1 MSTWG
6 RLGLVMSPPGGE
18 KTRSHAMLPT
28 PLVLDD
34 RIRVYFASCDADMRG
49 RIFRVDL
56 RRDDPCQIMEFDA
69 EPVLDLGESDAFD
82 AHGVN
87 PSQIVE
93 QDGILYLHYIG
104 WRRHSAEI
112 PYTLFMGL
120 AFSDD
125 GGLRFRRLSRHPM
138 LLPTAGEEYFRTAG
152 HVYRSDA
159 GWGMLYIGGGRF
171 FTNAAGKRLPL
182 YSLRHT
188 VSFDGLTWSQPST
201 ELLSPDPAKGEIG
214 FGRPVLW
221 HDDGRP
227 VIVLSVRTEI
237 GYVLAS
243 KELEEGAGWATVLE
257 KGNAEWDAEMTCF
270 GAPCAVGNNEYLF
283 YNGNQFGLTGFGAA
297 TRPARSTFSGTYDER
312 LIRNIARQSVE
323 GDASRDKG

>member
-1 MSTWG
+1 MP
-6 RLGLVMSPPGGE
+6 PPGGE

-34 RIRVYFASCDADMRG
+34 RIRVYFASCDEEMRG
-49 RIFRVDL
+49 RIFRADL
-56 RRDDPCQIMEFDA
+56 RRDDPRQIMELDS

-82 AHGVN
+82 ADGVN
-87 PSQIVE
+87 PSQVVAR
-93 QDGILYLHYIG
+93 DGILYLYYIG

-120 AFSDD
+120 AISDD
-125 GGLRFRRLSRHPM
+125 GGRRFRRVSGHPA
-138 LLPTAGEEYFRTAG
+138 LLPTPGEEYFRTAG

-159 GWGMLYIGGGRF
+159 GWSMLYIGGGRF

-182 YSLRHT
+182 YSLRRT
-188 VSFDGLTWSQPST
+188 VSHDGLNWSEPST

-221 HDDGRP
+221 HDGGCP
-227 VIVLSVRTEI
+227 VIMLSVRTEN

-243 KELEEGAGWATVLE
+243 KRLEDGAEWITVLD
-257 KGNAEWDAEMTCF
+257 KSDAEWEAEMTCF
-270 GAPCAVGNNEYLF
+270 GAPCTVGDTEYLF
-283 YNGNQFGLTGFGAA
+283 YNGNRFGFTGFGVA
-297 TRPARSTFSGTYDER
+297 TRPVETGFAGTIDESLLR
-312 LIRNIARQSVE
+312 YIRVNRCE
-323 GDASRDKG
+323 GQASRDKGPP